1 VRKVVTASG
10 VALAIVLAVMAY
22 ALMHDAFDG
31 LRFTRSTKSWGLW
44 AAGLFVGGLLLILME
59 AAGEWLFAPDEP
71 WERPRRTRR
80 VLRIA
85 VAAVVVAL
93 VAVTVAVLSK

>member
-1 VRKVVTASG
+1 VRKAVTASG

-31 LRFTRSTKSWGLW
+31 LRFTRSAQSWGLW
-44 AAGLFVGGLLLILME
+44 AAGLFVGGLFLILIE
-59 AAGEWLFAPDEP
+59 VAGEWLFGPDAPG
-71 WERPRRTRR
+71 ERPRRTRR